1 MSVGDSDML
10 AEADLDDE
18 DSGSS
23 DNEENV
29 NLLGSLYKV
38 TRKGAIVP
46 LIGNVT
52 TLRAVE
58 NTHQAMKK
66 VLVRKENKSCVECGR
81 TPVKYFSVNLGVFL
95 CTICQKIHQQLGVG
109 KGLRLRHRRES
120 ARFTASQRRF
130 SSPSGL

>member
-58 NTHQAMKK
+58 NTHQAMK
-66 VLVRKENKSCVECGR
+66 
-81 TPVKYFSVNLGVFL
+81 
-95 CTICQKIHQQLGVG
+95 
-109 KGLRLRHRRES
+109 
-120 ARFTASQRRF
+120 
-130 SSPSGL
+130 

>member
-95 CTICQKIHQQLGVG
+95 CTTCQKIHQQLGVG
-109 KGLRLRHRRES
+109 KELRLRHRRES
-120 ARFTASQRRF
+120 ARSTASQRRF
-130 SSPSGL
+130 SSPSG